1 MQLSA
6 IIEKEKQR
14 GNLFECRIA
23 RLYREGM
30 FLRAYNWSAWL
41 FVKQTPDLKIS
52 NRQTKSSEDTV
63 TMIGFPPQSIEKFAP
78 EGAQV
83 ATNTDGS
90 VDVVFPSSIIPDDA
104 VYFSSG
110 CGLLQRRRR
119 SQQRWLQRLLLVV
132 HGERRE
138 QRVQPQLQLVQR
150 QPGEQQRP
158 RQRVPGPR
166 GAAQYLPMQKK
177 LFPAHLFNS

>member
-104 VYFSSG
+104 DPQALAAEYDEWKSS
-110 CGLLQRRRR
+110 
-119 SQQRWLQRLLLVV
+119 
-132 HGERRE
+132 
-138 QRVQPQLQLVQR
+138 
-150 QPGEQQRP
+150 
-158 RQRVPGPR
+158 
-166 GAAQYLPMQKK
+166 LPIAESRATKK
-177 LFPAHLFNS
+177 